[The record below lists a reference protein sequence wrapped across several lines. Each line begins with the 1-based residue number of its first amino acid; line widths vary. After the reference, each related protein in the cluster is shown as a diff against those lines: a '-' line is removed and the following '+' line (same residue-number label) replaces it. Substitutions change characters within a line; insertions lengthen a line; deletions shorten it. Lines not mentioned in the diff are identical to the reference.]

1 MGIYDREYYRG
12 ETGGSAWFSGV
23 SPVCKSIIAI
33 NVAVFLLQQAA
44 SIEHDSSTR
53 VLRRVARRRPSGIFE
68 SGNC

>member
-12 ETGGSAWFSGV
+12 ETGGSGWFGGV

-33 NVAVFLLQQAA
+33 NVAVFLLRAA
-44 SIEHDSSTR
+44 YGNIDLIGHFSPHRRTASSTI
-53 VLRRVARRRPSGIFE
+53 SG